1 MRYFSSFNFVSHF
14 FVKESTLSQYY
25 HSISEWIS
33 MMSRFYTKLYFL
45 KYLRRQIQTP
55 GQRATHITTLCRF
68 ENYLILLIL
77 WQQQNL
83 PCFCRRRTRPWRH
96 RVDGTWQSSGA
107 CSTWE
112 WRLCVCTAHKLPQDF
127 VAGQSQ
133 RSWVHH
139 SPSRKPRPTTVHSSD
154 APTCLRRNS
163 EVWNNNRLIFSL

>member
-1 MRYFSSFNFVSHF
+1 MR
-14 FVKESTLSQYY
+14 
-25 HSISEWIS
+25 
-33 MMSRFYTKLYFL
+33 
-45 KYLRRQIQTP
+45 
-55 GQRATHITTLCRF
+55 
-68 ENYLILLIL
+68 
-77 WQQQNL
+77 QQQNL

-112 WRLCVCTAHKLPQDF
+112 WRQCVCTAHKLPQDF

-163 EVWNNNRLIFSL
+163 EVWHNKRLIFLSHYHSRIILRSLSLLRFRGQHDAVTKIYYTIYFRDYKPLI